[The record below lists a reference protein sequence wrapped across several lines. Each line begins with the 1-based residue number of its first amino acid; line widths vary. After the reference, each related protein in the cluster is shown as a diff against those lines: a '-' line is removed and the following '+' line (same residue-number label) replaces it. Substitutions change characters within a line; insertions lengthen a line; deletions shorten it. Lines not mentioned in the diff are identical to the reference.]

1 MMNNAGRHYS
11 EEHLSY
17 ILELVMVQSEK
28 LNEVSERRGFDLH
41 DFGGFVADVY
51 ESRTMK
57 EAWAKDDGTKYS
69 YLSDLFHDDQ
79 VIEAAIK
86 EVEKGYD
93 GE

>member
-1 MMNNAGRHYS
+1 MNNTGRRFS

-17 ILELVMVQSEK
+17 ILELVLVQSEK

-51 ESRTMK
+51 ESHVMK
-57 EAWAKDDGTKYS
+57 EAWQKDDGTKYS
-69 YLSDLFHDDQ
+69 YLSDLFHDNE
-79 VIEAAIK
+79 VIEEAIK